1 MNIEPMKRDVRKLKM
16 GDTFFIECRFVS
28 ADKHAVSVLIGN
40 DYGHPI
46 RLRAKM
52 GELAYLYEENEN
64 RIRWQTRKHQ

>member
-64 RIRWQTRKHQ
+64 RKEQE